1 MSDLEI
7 AKETV
12 RIYFELSG
20 ITPKEALEIAK
31 SLAKEGKVSG
41 L

>member
-31 SLAKEGKVSG
+31 SLAKEDSTND